1 MCVWYQVESICR
13 EVAYLRT
20 LLQSKHRQ
28 LQELVN
34 NQGRAQT
41 YQQRWEKVRNIIR
54 NLREESVSVIRTHIA
69 NDAMYTHTIY
79 IHIT

>member
-1 MCVWYQVESICR
+1 MCR

-34 NQGRAQT
+34 SHERAQT
-41 YQQRWEKVRNIIR
+41 HQHQWEKVRT
-54 NLREESVSVIRTHIA
+54 LHRERKRSNFKFITCTHIA
-69 NDAMYTHTIY
+69 NDAMHICIFALY
-79 IHIT
+79 IFSYNFLL

>member
-1 MCVWYQVESICR
+1 MWYQVESICR

-34 NQGRAQT
+34 SQERAQT
-41 YQQRWEKVRNIIR
+41 YQHRWEKVRYNCNVR
-54 NLREESVSVIRTHIA
+54 NLQVHICAHANAMRTRI
-69 NDAMYTHTIY
+69 IF
-79 IHIT
+79 I